1 MRQTDLRVNAPAG
14 LMDFLLSKMGGM
26 KRNSVKSLLTHRQVS
41 VNGEFVTRHDHPL
54 QPGDT
59 VTVSSER
66 GNTPLTHPKVRVI
79 YEDPYLIVIEKKEN
93 LLTVRTDNGHE
104 LTAFSILKNH
114 VQKASDR
121 NRIYT
126 VAIVLITLLICYS
139 RIYLACH
146 FPMDLLLGLAVGVI
160 SGFGMYFLWKKLDKV
175 VARLSR

>member
-1 MRQTDLRVNAPAG
+1 MA
-14 LMDFLLSKMGGM
+14 
-26 KRNSVKSLLTHRQVS
+26 
-41 VNGEFVTRHDHPL
+41 
-54 QPGDT
+54 
-59 VTVSSER
+59 
-66 GNTPLTHPKVRVI
+66 VI
-79 YEDPYLIVIEKKEN
+79 SAMAI
-93 LLTVRTDNGHE
+93 
-104 LTAFSILKNH
+104 
-114 VQKASDR
+114 R